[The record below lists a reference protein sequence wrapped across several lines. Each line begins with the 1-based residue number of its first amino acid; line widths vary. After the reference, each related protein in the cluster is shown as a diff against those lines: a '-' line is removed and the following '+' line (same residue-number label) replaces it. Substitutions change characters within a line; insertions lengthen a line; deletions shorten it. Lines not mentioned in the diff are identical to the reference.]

1 MDNIKGTKTRARI
14 AAVEIL
20 YRIDL
25 IGDNPDAVT
34 SEVILRRKLRGQ
46 ASQYL
51 RKLVSRMIEELDRI
65 DSAISRSLTEWKLD
79 RISFVERAILRI
91 AVCEMLLFPE
101 IPPKVSIDEAVELA
115 RFYGTDGSARFVNGV
130 LDSLY
135 KREIIVLKE

>member
-1 MDNIKGTKTRARI
+1 MDNVKGAKTRARI

-25 IGDNPDAVT
+25 MGDDPACVT
-34 SEVILRRKLRGQ
+34 LEVIARRKLRGQ

-51 RKLVSRMIEELDRI
+51 KTVVSSLTENIERI
-65 DSAISRSLTEWKLD
+65 DSAISRSLTEWRLD
-79 RISFVERAILRI
+79 RISYVERAILRI
-91 AVCEMLLFPE
+91 AVCEMLLFSD

-115 RFYGTDGSARFVNGV
+115 RFYGTEGSARFVNGV

-135 KREIIVLKE
+135 KREILVTEG